1 MKLKLKNNCKNIIN
15 IICLVCY
22 VVLLLY
28 TTLIGREHTNPLHA
42 VFEGWLPFRRYDG
55 TWNLDTIYN
64 IFLLTPI
71 TFLISKVFIIKTKK
85 DIFLKIVG
93 LAFVI
98 SLFIEINQL
107 LFQVGTFQISDLIY
121 NTLSGLIGYILFKI
135 MYKSE

>member
-121 NTLSGLIGYILFKI
+121 NTLSGLIGNILFKI

>member
-42 VFEGWLPFRRYDG
+42 VFEGWLPFRRYEG

-121 NTLSGLIGYILFKI
+121 NTLSGLIGNILFKI

>member
-28 TTLIGREHTNPLHA
+28 TTLIGREHTNPFHA

-55 TWNLDTIYN
+55 IWNLDTIYN

-71 TFLISKVFIIKTKK
+71 TFLISKVFVFKNKERY
-85 DIFLKIVG
+85 IFENSRIGFCNIFIYRNKSVIVSSWY
-93 LAFVI
+93 I
-98 SLFIEINQL
+98 SNFGFNL
-107 LFQVGTFQISDLIY
+107 
-121 NTLSGLIGYILFKI
+121 
-135 MYKSE
+135 

>member
-28 TTLIGREHTNPLHA
+28 TTLIGREHMNPFHA

-85 DIFLKIVG
+85 DIFLKIVE

-107 LFQVGTFQISDLIY
+107 LFQVGTFQISYLIY

-135 MYKSE
+135 MYKPE